1 MTARQPRELGSYAD
15 LLCDAADRYSDAD
28 ALVFGNARLTYRD
41 LLARAIK
48 RTERLRAQGIGDG
61 SWFEI
66 RMPNGPEFVEHFLAG
81 ALVGAI
87 SVPIEP
93 GSEPSGTHK
102 PANRRGVRAPPED
115 TLVIMQTSGTT
126 GHPKQCMLSHR
137 ALVSNAQ
144 AIAERLGIR
153 SGDRFWDPLPMT
165 HLSGLMLMSAVLSA
179 GGTFITTSRFDA
191 DMAFDQFEAERP
203 TILYPVFPTVTQTLL
218 GHPRFSAA
226 SVESVRAICN
236 IAPPDVQ
243 RNLQRAL
250 PHAALVNAYGCT
262 EVCGVLAYS
271 EVGDSVEQ
279 RANTC
284 GRPLTHFDVRIVDPA
299 TGEPLP
305 TGAMGELIAR
315 GPSRFTGYYLE
326 PGDTAAAIDA
336 DGYFHTGDLC
346 SIDHSGRLSYHGR
359 SSDVLSIGSERVAA
373 LEIESV
379 LAMHLEVKL
388 ACVVAVP
395 ESAHAQV
402 IAAFI
407 EPVPGAALTERAVIR
422 HCAAHLPP
430 FKVPSHVRFVSE
442 WPMSATKVQK
452 FRLRRQLVAEL
463 ASGD

>member
-93 GSEPSGTHK
+93 GSESSGTHK

-218 GHPRFSAA
+218 GHPRFSAG
-226 SVESVRAICN
+226 SVEACERSATSR
-236 IAPPDVQ
+236 
-243 RNLQRAL
+243 LQ
-250 PHAALVNAYGCT
+250 
-262 EVCGVLAYS
+262 
-271 EVGDSVEQ
+271 
-279 RANTC
+279 TC
-284 GRPLTHFDVRIVDPA
+284 SGTFSGPF
-299 TGEPLP
+299 P
-305 TGAMGELIAR
+305 TR
-315 GPSRFTGYYLE
+315 
-326 PGDTAAAIDA
+326 
-336 DGYFHTGDLC
+336 
-346 SIDHSGRLSYHGR
+346 R
-359 SSDVLSIGSERVAA
+359 SSTRMAA
-373 LEIESV
+373 
-379 LAMHLEVKL
+379 
-388 ACVVAVP
+388 P
-395 ESAHAQV
+395 
-402 IAAFI
+402 
-407 EPVPGAALTERAVIR
+407 R
-422 HCAAHLPP
+422 CAACWPTARWATRSSSAQPRAGGHLRT
-430 FKVPSHVRFVSE
+430 S
-442 WPMSATKVQK
+442 T
-452 FRLRRQLVAEL
+452 
-463 ASGD
+463 